1 MVEGTAVEF
10 KNVTFLD
17 AIQNKGVCAATA
29 SINSAGVEGITQE
42 SAGVVLIGKCV
53 GCDITLI
60 ATAKIQGIN
69 HGDVFVEVF
78 EIDAKPVGVFRI
90 NIDVNIPCAASVKQA
105 FRCFE
110 LILEVHIEAALIQV
124 EGGAAKIN
132 NFASGGLCGGNC
144 RRDPARQGEF
154 HSPEVEFRCV
164 VVFEIAQ
171 KVLVVVDFQRTI
183 LKDFL
188 LGCVA

>member
-1 MVEGTAVEF
+1 M
-10 KNVTFLD
+10 
-17 AIQNKGVCAATA
+17 
-29 SINSAGVEGITQE
+29 
-42 SAGVVLIGKCV
+42 
-53 GCDITLI
+53 I

-132 NFASGGLCGGNC
+132 NFASGGSCGRNC
-144 RRDPARQGEF
+144 RRDLARQGEF